1 LEITSSYYDEDSAK
15 MLWQNARGIP
25 GAADIS
31 LGKKPDQALIDH
43 INHMIAKN
51 CSKQYPEH
59 CLLIV
64 HIYPDLTDADEMK
77 VMRNQI
83 KIPERH
89 PFVDIYLGGWFPSSS
104 SGCPGG
110 YYCGKLT

>member
-1 LEITSSYYDEDSAK
+1 